1 MYAQENIDFDPADI
15 AVLVPSEYQL
25 EFSYASEHVSH
36 DTAIKMLL
44 ESQKSLEKCK
54 AKNIGTNIDNALKWI
69 HDRLIELEKLRGPYP
84 GLGAA
89 LTAFG
94 ISQGHYV
101 ASALLNKLARNTDV
115 WDILGDVFKDP
126 DKYLDKNLARQIN
139 PMLKAKFLRFTE
151 KKSNRLILLQ
161 LLSRFQ
167 LNRQQAELIFVEE
180 VRKENG
186 ISANDVDILA
196 NPYLIYE
203 LTRRSNTPIS
213 LSVIDYGLFFKTSE
227 RELYPK
233 SLNLNDNIDPRR
245 IRALTIQQLE
255 YAANEGNTLLPRIE
269 LVNKIRDLSILPEC
283 KIDGDDF
290 ETAETEF
297 EGGIVNVK
305 MKDQT
310 PAYQLKRLNDV
321 AVIIRNKI
329 EKRIKAKKINYA
341 IDYRKVIDKEF
352 GINSV
357 DESEERARIEKAA
370 ALKEMAE
377 SRFAVL
383 LGSAGTGK
391 TTLLSI
397 LCSIQEIREGGVLFL
412 APTGKAR
419 VRMQQS
425 AKHLNIP
432 AFTLAQYLGKFDRY
446 DGSKQI
452 YRLSSQEGDK
462 SYKTV
467 IVDEASMLTE
477 EMLAALLDCLL
488 GVERLILVGD
498 HRQLPPIGAGR
509 PFVDIVKRLQP
520 ENIESLFPKVTQSFA
535 ELTIRRRQVGTER
548 MDLLLANWFSGNP
561 IPPGEDI
568 VFEKIVAQNNLENID
583 LIQWQTENDFEQKFY
598 EVLNKELDIDMNDI
612 NKSFNTCLGAN
623 EGLYFNKEKSVKKVE
638 AWQILSPIKNKLF
651 GTKTINR
658 NLHKTYRQEQINFAR
673 NNYKIPSPMGSEE
686 IVYGDKVINVYNHH
700 RNKVYPSDG
709 SLNYIANGEIG
720 IVIGQFKS
728 KKSTYKGRPKYL
740 EVEFSSQEKFSYT
753 FRDWD
758 FKDEGLNYLEL
769 AYALTVH
776 KSQGSEFN
784 LVFLIIPHPSLVL
797 SRELIYTALTRQR
810 DRIVIFLQGDIFSL
824 KSYSSDLYSDTLK
837 RITNLFEDPNP
848 VLYKGKYLEENL
860 IHKASDG
867 VLLRSKSELIIYE
880 RLLHYKLNPIYEKEL
895 IIKDVRKIPDFTI
908 DDSEMGITY
917 YWEHLGMLSDPEYL
931 ARWNKKKEWY
941 KANDILTPEEGEGR
955 RGVLILTEEK
965 QNSGISVP
973 EIDEIIKKVLLN

>member
-1 MYAQENIDFDPADI
+1 M
-15 AVLVPSEYQL
+15 
-25 EFSYASEHVSH
+25 
-36 DTAIKMLL
+36 
-44 ESQKSLEKCK
+44 
-54 AKNIGTNIDNALKWI
+54 
-69 HDRLIELEKLRGPYP
+69 
-84 GLGAA
+84 
-89 LTAFG
+89 
-94 ISQGHYV
+94 
-101 ASALLNKLARNTDV
+101 
-115 WDILGDVFKDP
+115 
-126 DKYLDKNLARQIN
+126 
-139 PMLKAKFLRFTE
+139 
-151 KKSNRLILLQ
+151 
-161 LLSRFQ
+161 
-167 LNRQQAELIFVEE
+167 
-180 VRKENG
+180 
-186 ISANDVDILA
+186 A

-203 LTRRSNTPIS
+203 LTRRSDAPIS
-213 LSVIDYGLFFKTSE
+213 LSVIDYGLFLKTSE

-297 EGGIVNVK
+297 EGMEIVNVK
-305 MKDQT
+305 MKDRT

-352 GINSV
+352 GINYL

-383 LGSAGTGK
+383 LGSPETGK

-583 LIQWQTENDFEQKFY
+583 LIQWQTENDFEQ
-598 EVLNKELDIDMNDI
+598 NSM
-612 NKSFNTCLGAN
+612 
-623 EGLYFNKEKSVKKVE
+623 
-638 AWQILSPIKNKLF
+638 
-651 GTKTINR
+651 
-658 NLHKTYRQEQINFAR
+658 
-673 NNYKIPSPMGSEE
+673 
-686 IVYGDKVINVYNHH
+686 
-700 RNKVYPSDG
+700 
-709 SLNYIANGEIG
+709 
-720 IVIGQFKS
+720 
-728 KKSTYKGRPKYL
+728 KY
-740 EVEFSSQEKFSYT
+740 
-753 FRDWD
+753 
-758 FKDEGLNYLEL
+758 
-769 AYALTVH
+769 
-776 KSQGSEFN
+776 
-784 LVFLIIPHPSLVL
+784 
-797 SRELIYTALTRQR
+797 
-810 DRIVIFLQGDIFSL
+810 
-824 KSYSSDLYSDTLK
+824 
-837 RITNLFEDPNP
+837 
-848 VLYKGKYLEENL
+848 
-860 IHKASDG
+860 
-867 VLLRSKSELIIYE
+867 
-880 RLLHYKLNPIYEKEL
+880 
-895 IIKDVRKIPDFTI
+895 
-908 DDSEMGITY
+908 
-917 YWEHLGMLSDPEYL
+917 
-931 ARWNKKKEWY
+931 
-941 KANDILTPEEGEGR
+941 
-955 RGVLILTEEK
+955 
-965 QNSGISVP
+965 
-973 EIDEIIKKVLLN
+973 